1 MGTGWRRAFCTTIRR
16 DADSSSPVE
25 PQSSPSPKTG
35 AKLSFFR
42 RSRSSPSTP
51 RLQHQTQ
58 SRPSTPTLRCRT
70 QLPTGFTDTGATE
83 RATLQSQSSATALLG
98 EPTTPGSYRQSWRPP
113 FVSSNPSSP
122 RSPSRL
128 ALLLRNNLRFTRS
141 RCGICLQSVRTGKG
155 TAIFTAECSHAF
167 HFQCIA
173 SDVRNQKKSCPICSS
188 VWRQVPFLS
197 SVHAEENQKQQD
209 PAPEQGKLSAAVP
222 RKADTANSVV
232 GTKVY
237 DDDEP
242 FLNNATACFHPI
254 PEAEDEYAEGEIG
267 DGVAVAP
274 SPSCTSPPRRQH
286 AANCALRV
294 TSSSDVA
301 LLSVGRV
308 HENHVVALKVKSL
321 TPVSNTAATAAA
333 APLLDPSRRAPID
346 LVTVLDVGTTMTG
359 AKLQMLKRAMR
370 LVVSSLGPCDR
381 LSIVAISASSAK
393 RLLPLR
399 RMSPDGQRSARR
411 IVERLICVEGSSAR
425 EGLRK
430 AVKVLEDRRESNP
443 VAAVVLLTD
452 SQQHKDDC
460 SRRRRECPSS
470 HTSYSA
476 RTRFAHL
483 EVPIHESGFGA
494 EEHQEHAEDSFARCV
509 GGLLSVV
516 CHDVRLELSFPSG
529 EVCSVYSSGSR
540 PNGDMYAGEER
551 ELLVELRMNSA
562 VLSAGAFQPLLV
574 SYSYRNPA
582 TQELVHGGEHT
593 LPVFLTRRQRP
604 AAAPKVEHLRNVFI
618 TARAIAEAQRLADNG
633 DFATGLHLLAS
644 ARRLLLECSSICP
657 DENLRAVEAE
667 LQELR
672 WRQQRRN
679 GITERPTPSALENS
693 AAAEA
698 LTPMSAWRAA
708 ERLAKLAIM
717 RKSLN
722 RVSDLHGFENA
733 RF

>member
-1 MGTGWRRAFCTTIRR
+1 MGTGWRRTFCTTIHR
-16 DADSSSPVE
+16 DADSSPQVE
-25 PQSSPSPKTG
+25 PQSSPIPKTG
-35 AKLSFFR
+35 AKLGFLR

-51 RLQHQTQ
+51 HLQHQTQ
-58 SRPSTPTLRCRT
+58 SRPSTSALRCRT
-70 QLPTGFTDTGATE
+70 QLPTGFNDSDATE
-83 RATLQSQSSATALLG
+83 RATLQSQSSATALLA
-98 EPTTPGSYRQSWRPP
+98 EPATPRSYRQSRRPP

-122 RSPSRL
+122 RPPSRL
-128 ALLLRNNLRFTRS
+128 ALLLRDNLRFTGS
-141 RCGICLQSVRTGKG
+141 RYDICLQSVRTGKG

-167 HFQCIA
+167 IA
-173 SDVRNQKKSCPICSS
+173 SDVRNQTSCPICSS
-188 VWRQVPFLS
+188 AWRQVPFLS

-222 RKADTANSVV
+222 RKADTAISVF
-232 GTKVY
+232 GAKVY

-254 PEAEDEYAEGEIG
+254 PEAEDEHAEGEIG
-267 DGVAVAP
+267 DGVPVAL

-286 AANCALRV
+286 AANCGVRHGQFQCCLA
-294 TSSSDVA
+294 
-301 LLSVGRV
+301 
-308 HENHVVALKVKSL
+308 VKSL

-333 APLLDPSRRAPID
+333 APLLDPSRRASID

-370 LVVSSLGPCDR
+370 LVIFSLGPCDR
-381 LSIVAISASSAK
+381 LSIVPISASSAK

-411 IVERLICVEGSSAR
+411 IVERLVCGEGSSAR
-425 EGLRK
+425 EGIRK
-430 AVKVLEDRRESNP
+430 AVKVLEQRRESNP
-443 VAAVVLLTD
+443 VAAIVLLTD

-460 SRRRRECPSS
+460 GRRRRECHSS

-476 RTRFAHL
+476 ITRFAHF
-483 EVPIHESGFGA
+483 EVPVHESGFGA

-540 PNGDMYAGEER
+540 PVALGSAGNLRMGGEER
-551 ELLVELRMNSA
+551 ELLMELRMNSA
-562 VLSAGAFQPLLV
+562 VLRAGAFQPLLV
-574 SYSYRNPA
+574 SYSYRNPV

-604 AAAPKVEHLRNVFI
+604 AAAPNVEHLRNVFI

-633 DFATGLHLLAS
+633 DFATGLHLLVS
-644 ARRLLLECSSICP
+644 ARRLLLQCSSICP
-657 DENLRAVEAE
+657 GENLRS
-667 LQELR
+667 
-672 WRQQRRN
+672 
-679 GITERPTPSALENS
+679 T

-717 RKSLN
+717 RKSGN

>member
-1 MGTGWRRAFCTTIRR
+1 MGTGWRRTFCTTIHR
-16 DADSSSPVE
+16 DADSSPQVE
-25 PQSSPSPKTG
+25 PQSSPIRRPVPSSVSSAG
-35 AKLSFFR
+35 AAAAPPRHTSSIR
-42 RSRSSPSTP
+42 RSHGPQRPPSAAGPSCRQVSMTATRPKGPLCRARARPQHSWPNQP
-51 RLQHQTQ
+51 R
-58 SRPSTPTLRCRT
+58 R
-70 QLPTGFTDTGATE
+70 E
-83 RATLQSQSSATALLG
+83 ATAKAGGRRL
-98 EPTTPGSYRQSWRPP
+98 YRRIRPP
-113 FVSSNPSSP
+113 H
-122 RSPSRL
+122 SRYD
-128 ALLLRNNLRFTRS
+128 
-141 RCGICLQSVRTGKG
+141 ICLQSVRTGKG

-167 HFQCIA
+167 IA
-173 SDVRNQKKSCPICSS
+173 SDVRNQTSCPICSS
-188 VWRQVPFLS
+188 AWRQVPFLS

-222 RKADTANSVV
+222 RKADTAISVF
-232 GTKVY
+232 GAKVY

-254 PEAEDEYAEGEIG
+254 PEAEDEHAEGEIG
-267 DGVAVAP
+267 DGVPVAL

-286 AANCALRV
+286 AANCGVRHGQFQCCLA
-294 TSSSDVA
+294 
-301 LLSVGRV
+301 
-308 HENHVVALKVKSL
+308 VKSL

-333 APLLDPSRRAPID
+333 APLLDPSRRASID

-370 LVVSSLGPCDR
+370 LVIFSLGPCDR
-381 LSIVAISASSAK
+381 LSIVPISASSAK

-411 IVERLICVEGSSAR
+411 IVERLVCGEGSSAR
-425 EGLRK
+425 EGIRK
-430 AVKVLEDRRESNP
+430 AVKVLEQRRESNP
-443 VAAVVLLTD
+443 VAAIVLLTD

-460 SRRRRECPSS
+460 GRRRRECHSS

-476 RTRFAHL
+476 ITRFAHF
-483 EVPIHESGFGA
+483 EVPSTK
-494 EEHQEHAEDSFARCV
+494 HAEDSFARCV

-540 PNGDMYAGEER
+540 PVALGSAGNLRMGGEER
-551 ELLVELRMNSA
+551 ELLMELRMNSA
-562 VLSAGAFQPLLV
+562 VLRAGAFQPLLV
-574 SYSYRNPA
+574 SYSYRNPV

-604 AAAPKVEHLRNVFI
+604 AAAPNVEHLRNVFI

-633 DFATGLHLLAS
+633 DFATGLHLLVS
-644 ARRLLLECSSICP
+644 ARRLLLQCSSICP
-657 DENLRAVEAE
+657 GENLRS
-667 LQELR
+667 
-672 WRQQRRN
+672 
-679 GITERPTPSALENS
+679 T

-717 RKSLN
+717 RKSGN